1 MSHDR
6 DHDHP
11 PSGVPPKGPPPL
23 VSKPKPD
30 CKRPEHPT
38 AEPLEP
44 VDPRA
49 HPSRRL
55 VMGRLRMR
63 PV

>member
-11 PSGVPPKGPPPL
+11 QPAPAPKSKAPPL

-30 CKRPEHPT
+30 HGHLEHPT
-38 AEPLEP
+38 GVPREP
-44 VDPRA
+44 VDPRV
-49 HPSRRL
+49 HPGRR
-55 VMGRLRMR
+55 
-63 PV
+63 

>member
-1 MSHDR
+1 MAHDR

-11 PSGVPPKGPPPL
+11 APATPRAKPVPL

-30 CKRPEHPT
+30 HKLREHPNGL
-38 AEPLEP
+38 PKEP

-49 HPSRRL
+49 HP
-55 VMGRLRMR
+55 GRW
-63 PV
+63 